1 MSVYPGVGN
10 TARLSCS
17 FTDENSQAADPTTVT
32 VTIKPPNG
40 PASIYTPVRDGVGA
54 YHYDLA
60 LTVAGD
66 YGYRFKG
73 IGAVVAQS
81 PDQHFVVP
89 RQTF

>member
-1 MSVYPGVGN
+1 MSVYPNIGN
-10 TARLSCS
+10 TSRLSCT
-17 FTDENSQAADPTTVT
+17 FTDENNQPADPTTVT
-32 VTIKPPNG
+32 VTIKTPNAG
-40 PASIYTPVRDGVGA
+40 ASVFTPIRDGVGV

-73 IGAVVAQS
+73 TGAITAQS
-81 PDQHFVVP
+81 ADQHFTVP